1 MIYGRYVSGVW
12 NLIAP
17 VADDGTADLN
27 PRLMELAG
35 GNAVC
40 MWQDS
45 NAQLGDEAD
54 LTTFNSHLE
63 ISVATYDSASGTW
76 SAASRLTN
84 DSVVDRSPNLAA
96 AAQNDMLAVWVSNA
110 ANDTWGSATAPNT
123 IMWSAWDG
131 TAWSTPAAMA
141 TDMGTILDTVL
152 AYNGTTGT
160 FICVLDPDDTSTRRR
175 TRSCGCLLF
184 GWNEVRTGPAYK
196 QFRRGCQHHVWP
208 TTRRGRCGWR
218 GLNGDD
224 YPVCGRTDVANAGV
238 VVAPSESM
246 GSKDFDL
253 VVGAHSQI
261 ALSGVTC
268 RKRTTISQW
277 PTTTRHLAYGA
288 RSGS

>member
-1 MIYGRYVSGVW
+1 M
-12 NLIAP
+12 
-17 VADDGTADLN
+17 ADDGTADLN

-175 TRSCGCLLF
+175 TRSCGWPTIRVER
-184 GWNEVRTGPAYK
+184 GPHWPAYK
-196 QFRRGCQHHVWP
+196 QFRRGCSTTSGLRRVGGAVAGVGSTAMISGLRPAQTWP
-208 TTRRGRCGWR
+208 TQVW
-218 GLNGDD
+218 LLHPAN
-224 YPVCGRTDVANAGV
+224 PWAARTLIW
-238 VVAPSESM
+238 SWE
-246 GSKDFDL
+246 
-253 VVGAHSQI
+253 HI
-261 ALSGVTC
+261 AKLHC
-268 RKRTTISQW
+268 
-277 PTTTRHLAYGA
+277 LE
-288 RSGS
+288 